1 MAGGK
6 LSPRQKMINM
16 MYLVLTAMLA
26 LNVSKDILKAL
37 TKLEDS
43 LTQTIMT
50 VENKNADVYETFK
63 SAAKENPEKALKWKD
78 KAFEVKVIS
87 DELFVYINNLKD
99 SIVFASGGYVDG
111 TFEDGTKIP
120 TALDAKSQPANYLLT
135 EQGPQKATDLKME
148 LEGFRSEIIKIA
160 DSDPAIKSSL
170 EGAFSTSDVKEGDKD
185 VTWEYATFGEY
196 PLGAILPFLTDIQ
209 ARVRNA
215 ESEVLSHLGEQ
226 IGKGEVSF
234 NTVEPMVMARTNYV
248 TQGGNYEADVFLAAY
263 DDSQD
268 PTIIINGQTL
278 SAEQIVNGKGK
289 ITFPANSVGEQTWG
303 GKIIIKQIGQGD
315 IEYDIPQT
323 TYTVAPPSVVISPS
337 KMNVLYRG
345 VPNPIEIG
353 VPGIDPAKIRV
364 SGQGVSGSNG
374 SYTANVSGIKG
385 KEIDITVSVED
396 TKADGSKSMRTAG
409 SKKFR
414 IKGLP
419 PAVGTIYKRSEG
431 LFSKNAIANATIEAA
446 FQDFPFDLALVVTSY
461 EIAIPG
467 SPPERVKN
475 SNKIPS
481 SVRDKIKKL
490 KPGSTVSIRNIKAK
504 GPNNLKVDR
513 VGIISVDV
521 N

>member
-43 LTQTIMT
+43 LSQTIST
-50 VENKNADVYETFK
+50 VENKNADVYETFVD
-63 SAAKENPEKALKWKD
+63 AAKENPDKALKWKN
-78 KAFEVKVIS
+78 KAFEVKEVS
-87 DELFVYINNLKD
+87 ADVFSYIDAMKD
-99 SIVFASGGYVDG
+99 SLVSVSGGYDEETG
-111 TFEDGTKIP
+111 APK
-120 TALDAKSQPANYLLT
+120 ALDAKSQPAAYLIT
-135 EQGPQKATDLKME
+135 EQGPQKATELKE
-148 LEGFRSEIIKIA
+148 KLNSFRSEIIKIA
-160 DSDPAIKSSL
+160 DNDPSIKASL
-170 EGAFSTSDVKEGDKD
+170 EGAFNTDDEKVGDKQ
-185 VTWEYATFGEY
+185 VSWEYATFGEY
-196 PLGAILPFLTDIQ
+196 PLGAIIPFLTDIQ

-215 ESEVLSHLGEQ
+215 ESEVLSHLGKQ

-234 NTVEPMVMARTNYV
+234 NTVQAMVMSKSNYV
-248 TQGGNYEADVFLAAY
+248 TQGGTYEAEVFLAAY
-263 DDSQD
+263 DDTQE
-268 PTIIINGQTL
+268 PTIIIEGNQL
-278 SAEQIVNGKGK
+278 SSENIVDGKGK
-289 ITFPANSVGEQTWG
+289 ISFPANGVGEQTWG
-303 GKIIIKQIGQGD
+303 GKIIIKQIGKGD
-315 IEYDIPQT
+315 VEYDIPPT
-323 TYTVAPPSVVISPS
+323 TYTVAPPSVVISPT

-353 VPGIDPAKIRV
+353 VPGVDPAKIRV
-364 SGQGVSGSNG
+364 SGPGVSGSNG
-374 SYTANVSGIKG
+374 QYTANVTGLKG
-385 KEIDITVSVED
+385 KEINISVSVEE
-396 TKADGSKSMRTAG
+396 TKADGTTTMRNVG
-409 SKKFR
+409 SKEFR

-431 LFSKNAIANATIEAA
+431 LFSKNAISNATIEAA
-446 FQDFPFDLALVVTSY
+446 FEDFPFDLDLVVSSY

-481 SVRDKIKKL
+481 SVKSKIQKL
-490 KPGSTVSIRNIKAK
+490 KPGSTVSIRNIKAR
-504 GPNNLKVDR
+504 GPNGLKVDR

>member
-37 TKLEDS
+37 TKLENS
-43 LTQTIMT
+43 LSQTITT
-50 VENKNADVYETFK
+50 VENKNADVYETFVE
-63 SAAKENPEKALKWKD
+63 AAKENPDKALEWKN
-78 KAFEVKVIS
+78 KAFEVKEIS
-87 DELFVYINNLKD
+87 AEMFTYISAMKD
-99 SIVFASGGYVDG
+99 SLVVVSGGKDDETG
-111 TFEDGTKIP
+111 APK
-120 TALDAKSQPANYLLT
+120 ALDAKSQPANYLIA
-135 EQGPQKATDLKME
+135 EQGPKKATELKE
-148 LEGFRSEIIKIA
+148 KLNNFRQEIIKIA
-160 DSDPAIKSSL
+160 DSDPAIKASL
-170 EGAFSTSDVKEGDKD
+170 EGAFNTADEKVGDKE
-185 VTWEYATFGEY
+185 VSWEYATFGEY
-196 PLGAILPFLTDIQ
+196 PLGAIIPFLTDIQ

-215 ESEVLSHLGEQ
+215 ESEVLSHLGKQ

-234 NTVEPMVMARTNYV
+234 NTVEAMVMSNSNYV
-248 TQGGNYEADVFLAAY
+248 TQGGTYEAEVFLAAY

-268 PTIIINGQTL
+268 PTIIIEGKEL
-278 SAEQIVNGKGK
+278 SAENIVDGKGK
-289 ITFPANSVGEQTWG
+289 ISFPATGVGEQTWG
-303 GKIIIKQIGQGD
+303 GKIIIKQIGKGD
-315 IEYDIPQT
+315 VTYDIPKT
-323 TYTVAPPSVVISPS
+323 TYTVAPPSVVISPT

-353 VPGIDPAKIRV
+353 VPGVDPAKIRV
-364 SGQGVSGSNG
+364 SGPGVSGSNG
-374 SYTANVSGIKG
+374 QYTANVTGLKG
-385 KEIDITVSVED
+385 KEINISVSVEE
-396 TKADGSKSMRTAG
+396 TKDDGTTRMRNVGSKE
-409 SKKFR
+409 FR

-431 LFSKNAIANATIEAA
+431 LFSKNAISNATIEAS
-446 FQDFPFDLALVVTSY
+446 FEDFPFDLDLVVTSY

-481 SVRDKIKKL
+481 AIKDKIQRL
-490 KPGSTVSIRNIKAK
+490 KPGSTVSIRNIKAR
-504 GPNNLKVDR
+504 GPNNLQVDR

>member
-43 LTQTIMT
+43 LSQTITT
-50 VENKNADVYETFK
+50 VENKNSDVYKTFDN
-63 SAAKENPEKALKWKD
+63 AAKDNPDKALKWKD
-78 KAFEVKVIS
+78 KAYEVKAVS
-87 DELFVYINNLKD
+87 DQIFAYIHDMKD
-99 SIVFASGGYVDG
+99 SLVSVSGGYDEETG
-111 TFEDGTKIP
+111 APK
-120 TALDAKSQPANYLLT
+120 ALDAKSQPAAYLLA
-135 EQGPQKATDLKME
+135 EQGPKKATDLKGK
-148 LEGFRSEIIKIA
+148 LDNFRNEIIKIA
-160 DSDPAIKSSL
+160 DNDPAIKTSL
-170 EGAFSTSDVKEGDKD
+170 EGAFNTADEKEGDKE
-185 VTWEYATFGEY
+185 VSWEYATFGEY
-196 PLGAILPFLTDIQ
+196 PLGAIIPFLTDIQ

-215 ESEVLSHLGEQ
+215 ESEVLSHLGSK
-226 IGKGEVSF
+226 IGEGEVSF
-234 NTVEPMVMARTNYV
+234 NTVKAMVMANTNYI
-248 TQGGNYEADVFLAAY
+248 TQGGTYEADVFLAAY

-268 PTIIINGQTL
+268 PTIIINGQQL
-278 SAEQIVNGKGK
+278 SAEKIENGKGK
-289 ITFPANSVGEQTWG
+289 ISFPANSVGEQTWG
-303 GKIIIKQIGQGD
+303 GKIIIKQIGKGD
-315 IEYDIPQT
+315 VEYEIPTT

-353 VPGIDPAKIRV
+353 VPGVDPAKIRV

-374 SYTANVSGIKG
+374 NYTANVTGISG
-385 KEIDITVSVED
+385 KEINITVSVED
-396 TKADGSKSMRTAG
+396 TKPDGTKVMRNAG
-409 SKKFR
+409 SKTFR

-431 LFSKNAIANATIEAA
+431 VFSAGAIANSTIEAE
-446 FQDFPFDLALVVTSY
+446 FQDFAFDLDLVVTSY

-481 SVRDKIKKL
+481 ALKAKIERL
-490 KPGSTVSIRNIKAK
+490 RPGSTVTIRNIKAK
-504 GPNNLKVDR
+504 GPNNLQVDR

-521 N
+521 S